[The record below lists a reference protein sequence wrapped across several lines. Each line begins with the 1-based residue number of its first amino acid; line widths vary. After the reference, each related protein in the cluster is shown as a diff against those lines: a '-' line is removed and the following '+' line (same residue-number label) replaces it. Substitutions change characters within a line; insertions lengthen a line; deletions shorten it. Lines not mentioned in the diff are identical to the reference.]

1 VLPCVPKPL
10 TCGNTK
16 RGLFTV
22 QDFVYDAENDS
33 YTCPAGKRLTKGK
46 ARSDRSD
53 NIGHYRNLTACST
66 FGLKRRC
73 TPDGHKRLKRREPAT
88 VKGPKIVPSCSAK
101 PLRLAQ
107 VHEAD
112 VKKI

>member
-53 NIGHYRNLTACST
+53 NIDHYRNLAACST
-66 FGLKRRC
+66 FAIKRRR
-73 TPDGHKRLKRREPAT
+73 TPNEHKRLKRREPAT
-88 VKGPKIVPSCSAK
+88 VKGPKIVASRSAK
-101 PLRLAQ
+101 SLRLAE

-112 VKKI
+112 VKQI